1 MVQKNKKTLAMPKI
15 GCGLDRCSWKDVE
28 QIIKDVFNDTDIK
41 VIVCV
46 LRGSA
51 SRTAF
56 FCYIKK
62 AI

>member
-15 GCGLDRCSWKDVE
+15 GCGLDRCSWEDVE

-46 LRGSA
+46 L
-51 SRTAF
+51 
-56 FCYIKK
+56 
-62 AI
+62 